1 MKARAGLG
9 LSKAVSILSAGRLR
23 YWLRF
28 DIFSISMKSAVF
40 LLLLFCLMSI
50 SCGSGPA
57 ANSRT
62 ANGANTVNITSERKT
77 VLVELF
83 TSEGCPNCPPAD
95 KQLAFLETQQPVA
108 GADVITLGYHVDYF
122 NDRGWKDEYS
132 DANYT
137 KRQQLYAARLGA
149 QGLYTPQ
156 MIVDGQTQFVGN
168 NPAKA
173 NEAITRAIA
182 TDRPQVS
189 ATASGSTANVSVTGI
204 GRHMTGTAVLAIA
217 EDGLVSQPNTGS
229 NRGKK
234 LEHISVVRGLVPFG
248 KISEQAGEFQGSV
261 QLPTNPAWKQANV
274 RYIIYLQ
281 EDMSGR
287 IIASGRVKA
296 S

>member
-1 MKARAGLG
+1 M
-9 LSKAVSILSAGRLR
+9 
-23 YWLRF
+23 
-28 DIFSISMKSAVF
+28 
-40 LLLLFCLMSI
+40 

-57 ANSRT
+57 ANSNT
-62 ANGANTVNITSERKT
+62 AGGANAANNSGERRT

-95 KQLAFLETQQPVA
+95 KQLAFLETQQPVS

-149 QGLYTPQ
+149 QSLYTPQ

-168 NPAKA
+168 NAAKA
-173 NEAITRAIA
+173 NEVITRAISLA
-182 TDRPQVS
+182 SPQV
-189 ATASGSTANVSVTGI
+189 TASSNGNTANVSVSGL

-217 EDGLVSQPNTGS
+217 EDGLVSRPNTGS
-229 NRGKK
+229 NRGKT

-248 KISEQAGEFQGSV
+248 KVSEQAGEFQGSV
-261 QLPTNPAWKQANV
+261 QLPTSPAWKQANV

-287 IIASGRVKA
+287 IIASGRVKPA
-296 S
+296 